1 MCAQEILERLF
12 GFLIARIR
20 EKHHHE
26 QRDLAFLELP
36 EMAGEEAETMGE
48 SHAVL
53 VAASPAHEAN
63 RVFFGVAKNRQ
74 RASVSRMA
82 ETREHWRIEG
92 GIHTA
97 QHFDCNGE
105 LKGGWLRQIHISC
118 LLVWAEGVA
127 GG

>member
-1 MCAQEILERLF
+1 MGAQEILERLF

-26 QRDLAFLELP
+26 QRDRAFLELP
-36 EMAGEEAETMGE
+36 EMAGEEAETIGN

-53 VAASPAHEAN
+53 VAASPAHEAD

-74 RASVSRMA
+74 RAGVSCMA
-82 ETREHWRIEG
+82 ETREHWWIEG
-92 GIHTA
+92 DIHPA

-105 LKGGWLRQIHISC
+105 LKGGGLRQIHISC
-118 LLVWAEGVA
+118 LLV
-127 GG
+127 